1 MVFEQYIDILRYY
14 KKFSSHYLLE
24 LVEELLEER
33 DDLIQAY
40 HQLQPMVQEQSI
52 CCRENE
58 RWNIAN
64 ANAQRREKHIR
75 IYQTQEKSALL
86 RLPRE
91 IRDTIWEDVV
101 SASIVH
107 VSKDIESTSFS
118 HHLCVAPGELKSS
131 ACPAGKGDHAD
142 CPTTGP
148 SDFRLYRLICRQNN
162 HELPVAK
169 DDFFPRHALH
179 FDDMI

>member
-1 MVFEQYIDILRYY
+1 MVFEQYIDILRHDE
-14 KKFSSHYLLE
+14 KFSSHYLLE

-40 HQLQPMVQEQSI
+40 HQLQRMVEEQSI
-52 CCRENE
+52 RRRENKKQ
-58 RWNIAN
+58 NIAK
-64 ANAQRREKHIR
+64 ANAQRRKEHIR
-75 IYQTQEKSALL
+75 THQTQEKSALL

-107 VSKDIESTSFS
+107 ISKDIEFTSYS
-118 HHLCVAPGELKSS
+118 YHLYVAPKELKSS
-131 ACPAGKGDHAD
+131 AYPAGKGDHAD

-148 SDFRLYRLICRQNN
+148 SDFRLYRLICKQIN
-162 HELPVAK
+162 HELPVTK
-169 DDFFPRHALH
+169 DDFFSRHA
-179 FDDMI
+179 